1 IGREDRL
8 AQGEGTMS
16 PALFVGEWALRSAA
30 VAIATAGL
38 LAALRVRSSSVRL
51 AAWTA
56 ALFASLLIPV
66 LTPIL
71 PPVRVPMAVASR
83 LPPKPA
89 IPPTLPV
96 THAALPMKA
105 VPGAGHPG
113 IWQPLLL
120 SVYALGSGLL
130 LVRIATGVALT
141 RRILRRSTA
150 TGRTANGVPILE
162 SRDLEVPAALGV
174 RRVSVVL
181 PRGWREWDPAKLHAV
196 LAHETA
202 HVSRRDP
209 AVQLLSATHRAV
221 LWFSPTTWWM
231 HRNIVRLGEEAS
243 DDAALAASGD
253 RASYAEVLLQFL
265 QRGGKLSHWEGVAMA
280 RYGNPQKRID
290 RILDGRGSARPVT
303 RYGLTA
309 IVTIAAPIA
318 FLAAAVAPKPP
329 VPPSPAPPPPA

>member
-1 IGREDRL
+1 
-8 AQGEGTMS
+8 
-16 PALFVGEWALRSAA
+16 
-30 VAIATAGL
+30 
-38 LAALRVRSSSVRL
+38 
-51 AAWTA
+51 
-56 ALFASLLIPV
+56 
-66 LTPIL
+66 
-71 PPVRVPMAVASR
+71 
-83 LPPKPA
+83 
-89 IPPTLPV
+89 
-96 THAALPMKA
+96 
-105 VPGAGHPG
+105 
-113 IWQPLLL
+113 
-120 SVYALGSGLL
+120 
-130 LVRIATGVALT
+130 

-303 RYGLTA
+303 RYGVTA

-329 VPPSPAPPPPA
+329 VPPSPAPPPPAPSAPAQPSADRIPPTPPAEVPQPPPLRSPADTMPGRSEHRTASPH